1 MQDTMIDPEPI
12 DPRMVDAAEGSVFTG
27 EREGM
32 NRWTPK
38 WGSALSRADVI
49 VFAVNFVISSLWDA
63 LGSLAPFGYHSANPQ
78 DLSLVCSTPPSRSCA
93 RRSVVPTVD
102 SK

>member
-1 MQDTMIDPEPI
+1 MIDPEPI

-49 VFAVNFVISSLWDA
+49 VFAVIGLVVLVIAA
-63 LGSLAPFGYHSANPQ
+63 LIILG
-78 DLSLVCSTPPSRSCA
+78 
-93 RRSVVPTVD
+93 
-102 SK
+102 K